1 MGALLTQQN
10 IRTLLLITCTV
21 TYMLVGAAIFSALEY
36 DKDQEERKKYLQIY
50 RRLQRQYNIS
60 KFDMG
65 ELTRFLHKR
74 KHVEYALE
82 PWSFAG
88 SVYFTAVTITT
99 IGKSFRHFI
108 LEYNFFWLQ
117 TTPSSILSSYLIL
130 Y

>member
-1 MGALLTQQN
+1 MGSLLTQQN

-21 TYMLVGAAIFSALEY
+21 TYMLVGAAVFGALEY
-36 DKDQEERKKYLQIY
+36 DQDQKERKKYDEIY

-60 KFDMG
+60 HGDIS
-65 ELTRFLHKR
+65 ELAKYLHKR

-99 IGKSFRHFI
+99 IGMRFLSFIFMFNCASSSKGDIDKSQRH
-108 LEYNFFWLQ
+108 
-117 TTPSSILSSYLIL
+117 
-130 Y
+130 